1 MVRSPRIGMARMTD
15 APRKIGRYALGRE
28 IGRGERGSVF
38 EATEAGSG
46 HLVALKTFRIDLVS
60 DVPAYVRLLG
70 GCVLHASQLH
80 HVGIVRIVEQG
91 VSADDG
97 TPWVA
102 MQRVNARS
110 LRQLLDALPRLS
122 FEWVCSIGV
131 QAADALAHAHA
142 AGVIHGSLKAS
153 NLLID
158 DEGHVTV
165 TDFALPVPAPDALPA
180 MPQYLSPEQ
189 VQGLAPDARSD
200 VFSLGTLLFEM
211 LVGRAP
217 FGSPLTG
224 ALSSVLENIV
234 HAPTPTPS
242 AIDPDV
248 PARLDLL
255 VMQALAKS
263 PADRFQSAGEF
274 AAALRRMRFEPVP
287 ELAPGSAAPV
297 PHSIEVRSVADGP
310 ESLRR
315 GQPQRPGVPVDD
327 VLAELAA
334 DIDAFSARGTA
345 APSIGAPEAGATA
358 SARPKPLRDHGA
370 PVPAFPTLHDEQPA
384 AAEGRVAS
392 APGVPAASSLLADL
406 AGEAQRIRAH
416 NAQMQRGERAVRTEA
431 EQQLAG
437 RLLRV
442 RDYLIQLASQLNVI
456 KPQIARDYPLL
467 GLGVLRGLAWQASDV
482 NTRNR
487 GAESPD
493 QLARVSLAYLL
504 RGQALMRCER
514 EPQAAG
520 ALRIAL
526 REHGLRFEE
535 QAARDEQGRLRMQ
548 VFDIAP
554 EVRGRV
560 ELIADYPH
568 LALRL
573 TLQNVERFG
582 VVDYQP
588 PSEDHGTEWL
598 DELAKLILGQPSRF
612 AALAR
617 LIVPAPQ

>member
-1 MVRSPRIGMARMTD
+1 MTD
-15 APRKIGRYALGRE
+15 APRKVGRYALGRE
-28 IGRGERGSVF
+28 IGRGERGAVF

-46 HLVALKTFRIDLVS
+46 RLVALKIFRTDLAD
-60 DVPAYVRLLG
+60 DVPAYIRALGDRL
-70 GCVLHASQLH
+70 LHASQLH
-80 HVGIVRIVEQG
+80 HPCIVRIIEQG

-102 MQRVNARS
+102 MDRVDARS

-122 FEWVCSIGV
+122 FEWVCSIGL
-131 QAADALAHAHA
+131 QTADALAHAHA
-142 AGVIHGSLKAS
+142 SGVTHGGLKAS
-153 NLLID
+153 NLLVD
-158 DEGHVTV
+158 GAGHVSV
-165 TDFALPVPAPDALPA
+165 TDFALPAPAPDALPA

-200 VFSLGTLLFEM
+200 VFSLGALLFEM
-211 LVGRAP
+211 LAGRPP

-224 ALSSVLENIV
+224 TLASVLENIAHV
-234 HAPTPTPS
+234 PTPTPS

-248 PARLDLL
+248 PAELDLL
-255 VMQALAKS
+255 VMKALAKS
-263 PADRFQSAGEF
+263 PVDRFQTAAELADALRWIRF
-274 AAALRRMRFEPVP
+274 APAAATVLKAAEPP
-287 ELAPGSAAPV
+287 PRA
-297 PHSIEVRSVADGP
+297 IEVTEVAEVADGP

-315 GQPQRPGVPVDD
+315 GQSQKPALPVDD
-327 VLAELAA
+327 VLAALAA

-345 APSIGAPEAGATA
+345 PPSIGVA
-358 SARPKPLRDHGA
+358 SNGSTHTRLKPLREQAA
-370 PVPAFPTLHDEQPA
+370 PEPAFPTLHDEPEA
-384 AAEGRVAS
+384 AASAARPTAS
-392 APGVPAASSLLADL
+392 NGPGPGAPASAASSLLADL

-431 EQQLAG
+431 EQALAT
-437 RLLRV
+437 RLVLV
-442 RDYLIQLASQLNVI
+442 RDYLTQFAGQLNVI

-487 GAESPD
+487 GPEAPD
-493 QLARVSLAYLL
+493 QLARVSLAWLL

-520 ALRIAL
+520 ALRVAL

-535 QAARDEQGRLRMQ
+535 QASRDEQNRLRAQ

-560 ELIADYPH
+560 ELNADYTR
-568 LALRL
+568 LTLRL

-582 VVDYQP
+582 IVDYQP
-588 PSEDHGTEWL
+588 PSEDNGTEWL

-617 LIVPAPQ
+617 LIVPTPQ

>member
-1 MVRSPRIGMARMTD
+1 MTD
-15 APRKIGRYALGRE
+15 APRKMGRYALGRE
-28 IGRGERGSVF
+28 IGRGERGAVF

-46 HLVALKTFRIDLVS
+46 RLVALKIFRTDLAD
-60 DVPAYVRLLG
+60 DVPAYIRALGDRL
-70 GCVLHASQLH
+70 LHASQLH
-80 HVGIVRIVEQG
+80 HPCIVRIIEQG

-102 MQRVNARS
+102 MDRVDARS

-122 FEWVCSIGV
+122 FEWVCSIGL
-131 QAADALAHAHA
+131 QTADALAHAHA
-142 AGVIHGSLKAS
+142 SGVTHGGLKAS
-153 NLLID
+153 NLLVD
-158 DEGHVTV
+158 SAGHVSV
-165 TDFALPVPAPDALPA
+165 TDFALPAPAPDALPA

-200 VFSLGTLLFEM
+200 VFSLGALLFEM
-211 LVGRAP
+211 LAGRPP

-224 ALSSVLENIV
+224 TLASVLENIAHV
-234 HAPTPTPS
+234 PTPTPS

-248 PARLDLL
+248 PAELDLL
-255 VMQALAKS
+255 VMKALAKS
-263 PADRFQSAGEF
+263 PVDRFQT
-274 AAALRRMRFEPVP
+274 AAELADALRWIRFEPV
-287 ELAPGSAAPV
+287 AATVLKAAEP
-297 PHSIEVRSVADGP
+297 PPRAIEVTEVADGP

-315 GQPQRPGVPVDD
+315 GQSQKPALPVDD
-327 VLAELAA
+327 VLAALAA

-345 APSIGAPEAGATA
+345 PPSIGVVSNGSTQT
-358 SARPKPLRDHGA
+358 RLKPLREQAA
-370 PVPAFPTLHDEQPA
+370 PEPAFPTLHDEPEVPA
-384 AAEGRVAS
+384 VPVAS
-392 APGVPAASSLLADL
+392 KGSVGPGTPASASSSLLADL

-431 EQQLAG
+431 EQALAT
-437 RLLRV
+437 RLVLV
-442 RDYLIQLASQLNVI
+442 RDYLTQFAGQLNVI

-487 GAESPD
+487 GPEAPD
-493 QLARVSLAYLL
+493 QLARVSLAWLL

-514 EPQAAG
+514 EPQAAS
-520 ALRIAL
+520 ALRVAL

-535 QAARDEQGRLRMQ
+535 QASRDEQNRLRAQ

-560 ELIADYPH
+560 ELNADYTR
-568 LALRL
+568 LTLRL

-582 VVDYQP
+582 IVDYQP
-588 PSEDHGTEWL
+588 PSEDNGTEWL

-617 LIVPAPQ
+617 LIVPTPQ

>member
-1 MVRSPRIGMARMTD
+1 MTD
-15 APRKIGRYALGRE
+15 APRKMGRYALGRE
-28 IGRGERGSVF
+28 IGRGERGAVF

-46 HLVALKTFRIDLVS
+46 RLVALKIFRTDLAD
-60 DVPAYVRLLG
+60 DVPAYIRALGDRL
-70 GCVLHASQLH
+70 LHASQLH
-80 HVGIVRIVEQG
+80 HPCIVRIVEQG
-91 VSADDG
+91 VSAEDG

-102 MQRVNARS
+102 MDRVDARS

-122 FEWVCSIGV
+122 FEWVCSIGL
-131 QAADALAHAHA
+131 QTADALAHAHA
-142 AGVIHGSLKAS
+142 SGVTHGGLKAS
-153 NLLID
+153 NLLVD
-158 DEGHVTV
+158 SAGHVSV
-165 TDFALPVPAPDALPA
+165 TDFALPAPAPDALPA

-200 VFSLGTLLFEM
+200 VFSLGALLFEM
-211 LVGRAP
+211 LAGRPP

-224 ALSSVLENIV
+224 TLASVLENIAHV
-234 HAPTPTPS
+234 PTPTPS

-248 PARLDLL
+248 PAELDLL
-255 VMQALAKS
+255 VMKALAKS
-263 PADRFQSAGEF
+263 PVDRFQT
-274 AAALRRMRFEPVP
+274 AAELADALRWIRFEPV
-287 ELAPGSAAPV
+287 AATVLKAAEPP
-297 PHSIEVRSVADGP
+297 PHSIEVPELADGP

-315 GQPQRPGVPVDD
+315 GQSQKPALPVDD
-327 VLAELAA
+327 VLAALAA

-345 APSIGAPEAGATA
+345 PPSIGVA
-358 SARPKPLRDHGA
+358 SNGSTQTRLKPLREQAA
-370 PVPAFPTLHDEQPA
+370 PEPAFPTLHDEPEVPA
-384 AAEGRVAS
+384 VPVAS
-392 APGVPAASSLLADL
+392 KGGVAPGTPASASSSLLADL

-431 EQQLAG
+431 EQALAT
-437 RLLRV
+437 RLVLV
-442 RDYLIQLASQLNVI
+442 RDYLTQFAGQLNVI

-487 GAESPD
+487 GPEAPD
-493 QLARVSLAYLL
+493 QLARVSLAWLL

-514 EPQAAG
+514 EPQAAS
-520 ALRIAL
+520 ALRVAL

-535 QAARDEQGRLRMQ
+535 QASRDEQNRLRAQ

-560 ELIADYPH
+560 ELNADYTR
-568 LALRL
+568 LTLRL

-582 VVDYQP
+582 IVDYQP
-588 PSEDHGTEWL
+588 PPEDNGTEWL

-617 LIVPAPQ
+617 LIVPTPQ

>member
-1 MVRSPRIGMARMTD
+1 MTD
-15 APRKIGRYALGRE
+15 APRKVGRYALGRE
-28 IGRGERGSVF
+28 IGRGERGAVF

-46 HLVALKTFRIDLVS
+46 RLVALKIFRTDLAD
-60 DVPAYVRLLG
+60 DVPAYIRALGDRL
-70 GCVLHASQLH
+70 LHASQLH
-80 HVGIVRIVEQG
+80 HPCIVRIIEQG

-102 MQRVNARS
+102 MDRVDARS

-122 FEWVCSIGV
+122 FEWVCSIGL
-131 QAADALAHAHA
+131 QTADALAHAHA
-142 AGVIHGSLKAS
+142 SGVTHGGLKAS
-153 NLLID
+153 NLLVD
-158 DEGHVTV
+158 GAGHVSV
-165 TDFALPVPAPDALPA
+165 TDFALPAPAPDALPA

-200 VFSLGTLLFEM
+200 VFSLGALLFEM
-211 LVGRAP
+211 LAGRPP

-224 ALSSVLENIV
+224 TLASVLENIAHV
-234 HAPTPTPS
+234 PTPTPS

-248 PARLDLL
+248 PAELDLL
-255 VMQALAKS
+255 VMKALAKS
-263 PADRFQSAGEF
+263 PVDRFQT
-274 AAALRRMRFEPVP
+274 AAELADALRWIRFEP
-287 ELAPGSAAPV
+287 AAATVLKAAEP
-297 PHSIEVRSVADGP
+297 PPRAIEVTEVADGP

-315 GQPQRPGVPVDD
+315 GQSQKPALPVDD
-327 VLAELAA
+327 VLAALAA

-345 APSIGAPEAGATA
+345 PPSIGVA
-358 SARPKPLRDHGA
+358 SNGSTHTRLKPLREQAA
-370 PVPAFPTLHDEQPA
+370 PEPAFPTLHDEPEAAASAARPA
-384 AAEGRVAS
+384 ASNGAGPGAPAS
-392 APGVPAASSLLADL
+392 AASSLLADL

-431 EQQLAG
+431 EQALAT
-437 RLLRV
+437 RLVLV
-442 RDYLIQLASQLNVI
+442 RDYLTQFAGQLNVI

-487 GAESPD
+487 GPEAPD
-493 QLARVSLAYLL
+493 QLARVSLAWLL

-520 ALRIAL
+520 ALRVAL

-535 QAARDEQGRLRMQ
+535 QASRDEQNRLRAQ

-560 ELIADYPH
+560 ELNADYTR
-568 LALRL
+568 LTLRL

-582 VVDYQP
+582 IVDYQP
-588 PSEDHGTEWL
+588 PPEDNGTEWL

-617 LIVPAPQ
+617 LIVPTPQ